1 MRTTIVALWIA
12 AIALALVPASASAQ
26 TDEQIRRIQQWNPHV
41 GEIQKPGQIQKPG
54 EIQKAGE
61 IQQPR
66 GIQAI
71 QIHEEKCEQ
80 RLLIGADALF
90 AFDKATL
97 GPDAE
102 ETLLAALPVIA
113 KAAPRAATI
122 EGHTDAIGSDDYNQR
137 LSERR
142 AQTVKDWMVAHQA
155 LPSATATKGYGK
167 RRPVAPNTLPD
178 GSDDPAGRQKNR
190 RVEVVLDTCRS

>member
-1 MRTTIVALWIA
+1 MKRRIVALACAGLIGAVA
-12 AIALALVPASASAQ
+12 AASAQ

-41 GEIQKPGQIQKPG
+41 GEIQKPG

-61 IQQPR
+61 IQQPH

-71 QIHEEKCEQ
+71 QVHEEKCEQ
-80 RLLIGADALF
+80 RLMIGADALF

-102 ETLLAALPVIA
+102 ETLVAALPVIA
-113 KAAPRAATI
+113 KAAPHSAVI

-142 AQTVKDWMVAHQA
+142 AETVKDWLVAHQA
-155 LPSATATKGYGK
+155 LPASTTTKGYGK
-167 RRPVAPNTLPD
+167 RRPIAPNTLPD